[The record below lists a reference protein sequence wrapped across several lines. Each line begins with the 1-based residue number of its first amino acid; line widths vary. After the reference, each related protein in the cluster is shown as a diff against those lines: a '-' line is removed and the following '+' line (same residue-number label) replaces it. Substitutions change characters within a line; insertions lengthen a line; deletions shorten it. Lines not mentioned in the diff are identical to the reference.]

1 MGDVTERTVPAPEAG
16 TDPVGHFSY
25 QSAIGVVDPDEFIA
39 VRDHVLSVTENSPN
53 FNLNANHGSIPRHL
67 VGLPFAHHHKE
78 TPMEM
83 DDTFSNHSDNRTFE
97 DVLSAHMSRR
107 SVIVG
112 GLATAALTF
121 FGGSAVRAATPKG
134 QIEAATRRVAKN
146 PKIAFTSI
154 PLQSS
159 PMPTIAPEYTYTVL
173 APWREKLDGSGK
185 SYPIAGFT
193 AEQQEN
199 SVGIGHDGMW
209 YFGDEKSGLLC
220 VNHEY
225 GTTQHIMGKSV
236 PQSLEEVRLSQA
248 AHGMSVIKIEKAAK
262 GWKIAKSDKNRRIHV
277 NTPMVFT
284 GPAAKSDLLKNAAGN
299 PVQGTLNNC
308 ANGYTPWGTYLTCE
322 ENFNGYFG
330 STSSTWKASA
340 DQARYGFSANGFG
353 YDWHKF
359 DARFD
364 LSNANYA
371 NEMNRFGWVVEVDPN
386 DPKSKP
392 AKRTALGRVKHEG
405 AEVIEGKNGRAVVY
419 MGDDERF
426 DYVYKFVS
434 KLPWKK
440 AVAAGKSPLDE
451 GTLYVA
457 KFNEDGTGN
466 WLELSTA
473 NPALAGWTLDKIL
486 VNTRLAADLAGAT
499 KMDRPEWITTAADG
513 YQYVTLTN
521 NTQRGTTGRA
531 GVDKANPTAVNTY
544 GHIVRWLD
552 SDKNVGTTFTWEIFA
567 LAKDV
572 ADAGG
577 QMFGS
582 PDGIWADKDGRIFV
596 QTDGEQPGK
605 HNDQLLV
612 ANAATR
618 QFSRLFTGVKG
629 CEVTGVAV
637 TPSQKTMFVNL
648 QHPGDGDPRL
658 SNFPAPYTGVGGPVP
673 RDCTIVITRKN
684 GGVVGT

>member
-1 MGDVTERTVPAPEAG
+1 MAKPQSRA
-16 TDPVGHFSY
+16 DPVGHLTDDRRV
-25 QSAIGVVDPDEFIA
+25 GVVDADELVSAAIHKA
-39 VRDHVLSVTENSPN
+39 SVTENSPN
-53 FNLNANHGSIPRHL
+53 FNSCANSTLALLHL
-67 VGLPFAHHHKE
+67 TGLPFAHHDKE
-78 TPMEM
+78 KSMEM
-83 DDTFSNHSDNRTFE
+83 DDTFSNTSDNQTFE
-97 DVLSAHMSRR
+97 EILSAHMSRR
-107 SVIVG
+107 SVLVG

-121 FGGSAVRAATPKG
+121 FGGSAASAASPKG

-146 PKIAFTSI
+146 PKIGFTSI

-159 PMPTIAPEYTYTVL
+159 PMPTIAPEYTYSVL

-193 AEQQEN
+193 AEQQEK

-225 GTTQHIMGKSV
+225 GTTQHIMGKTV
-236 PQSLEEVRLSQA
+236 PQSLDDVRLSQA
-248 AHGMSVIKIEKAAK
+248 AHGMSVIMIEKAAK

-277 NTPMVFT
+277 NTPAVFT

-364 LSNANYA
+364 LANANYA

-405 AEVIEGKNGRAVVY
+405 AEVVEGKNGRAVVY

-440 AVAAGKSPLDE
+440 AIAAGKSPLDE

-457 KFNEDGTGN
+457 KFNEDGTGS

-486 VNTRLAADLAGAT
+486 VNTRVAADLAGAT
-499 KMDRPEWITTAADG
+499 KMDRPEWITTDADG

-582 PDGIWADKDGRIFV
+582 PDGIWADKDGRVFV

-605 HNDQLLV
+605 QNDQMLV
-612 ANAATR
+612 ANAATK

>member
-1 MGDVTERTVPAPEAG
+1 
-16 TDPVGHFSY
+16 
-25 QSAIGVVDPDEFIA
+25 
-39 VRDHVLSVTENSPN
+39 
-53 FNLNANHGSIPRHL
+53 
-67 VGLPFAHHHKE
+67 
-78 TPMEM
+78 MEM
-83 DDTFSNHSDNRTFE
+83 DDTFSNTSDNQTFE
-97 DVLSAHMSRR
+97 EILSAHMSRR
-107 SVIVG
+107 SVLVG

-121 FGGSAVRAATPKG
+121 FGGSVASAASPKG

-146 PKIAFTSI
+146 PKIGFTSI

-159 PMPTIAPEYTYTVL
+159 PMPTIAPEYTYSVL

-193 AEQQEN
+193 AEQQEK

-225 GTTQHIMGKSV
+225 GTTQHIMGKTV
-236 PQSLEEVRLSQA
+236 PQSLDDVRLSQA
-248 AHGMSVIKIEKAAK
+248 AHGMSVIMIEKAAK

-277 NTPMVFT
+277 NTPAVFT

-340 DQARYGFSANGFG
+340 EQARYGFTAAGFG

-364 LSNANYA
+364 LANANYA

-405 AEVIEGKNGRAVVY
+405 AEVVEGKNGRAVVY

-440 AVAAGKSPLDE
+440 AIAAGKSPLDE

-457 KFNEDGTGN
+457 KFNEDGTGS

-486 VNTRLAADLAGAT
+486 VNTRGAADLAGAT
-499 KMDRPEWITTAADG
+499 KMDRPEWITTDADG

-582 PDGIWADKDGRIFV
+582 PDGIWADKDGRVFV

-605 HNDQLLV
+605 QNDQMLV
-612 ANAATR
+612 ANAATK